1 MIKINIPNY
10 AQITDQCIQTDY
22 GFDVAEGLDPRL
34 RYFCVSIYRRGTH
47 PSLFLCMRDK
57 DGVNREWDTGIVFNP
72 YDYEWSVAEGVKY
85 IEHLLEEELVE
96 IDF

>member
-1 MIKINIPNY
+1 
-10 AQITDQCIQTDY
+10 
-22 GFDVAEGLDPRL
+22 
-34 RYFCVSIYRRGTH
+34 
-47 PSLFLCMRDK
+47 MRDK